1 MITITKPGLLSSIQD
16 LGRYGFQKYGVIT
29 SGVMDSI
36 AHRLANLLVGN
47 KENQPT
53 IEVTLLGPVIQFHQ
67 DSLIAICGGDL
78 SPTINQIPIRTWRT
92 ILVKKGSELKF
103 GQARAGCRAYLTV
116 AGGFSIPSIMES
128 ASTYLR
134 ANIGGFHG
142 RALQSGDQ
150 IKFDSLSILSLKM
163 MQQLNRQI
171 NNQPFVEMEWSI
183 SSDLI
188 PTLQSDP
195 LIRVIKGRQYHL
207 FAKKSREKFFTEP
220 FKVTTQ
226 ADRMGYRLQGPTLHL
241 ETAQEMI
248 SEAVTF
254 GTIQVPAEGHPIV
267 LLADRQTT
275 GGYPKIGEIASV
287 DLALMVQAKP
297 GDDIYFTRI
306 THEEAGLLHL
316 EREIQIKQL
325 KHGIFQK
332 FRQEE

>member
-16 LGRYGFQKYGVIT
+16 LGRYGYQKYGVIT
-29 SGVMDSI
+29 SGVMDPL

-47 KENQPT
+47 SENKPT
-53 IEVTLLGPVIQFHQ
+53 IEVTLLGPVIQFQQ

-78 SPTINQIPIRTWRT
+78 SPTINDMPVRTWRT
-92 ILVKKGSELKF
+92 ILVKKGVELKF
-103 GQARAGCRAYLTV
+103 EQVRAGCRAYI
-116 AGGFSIPSIMES
+116 AIGGSFSIPSIMES
-128 ASTYLR
+128 TSTYLR

-142 RALQSGDQ
+142 RSLQAGDQ
-150 IKFDSLSILSLKM
+150 LTCDSLSGLSLKM
-163 MQQLNRQI
+163 VQQLNPRI

-188 PTLQSDP
+188 PTLQNKP
-195 LIRVIKGRQYHL
+195 LIRVMKGRQYHL
-207 FAKKSREKFFTEP
+207 FAKESQEQFFTET

-226 ADRMGYRLQGPTLHL
+226 ADRMGYRLQGPALHL
-241 ETAQEMI
+241 EKAQEMI

-275 GGYPKIGEIASV
+275 GGYPKIGEIASI
-287 DLALMVQAKP
+287 DLSLIAQAKP
-297 GDDIYFTRI
+297 GDEVFFTEI
-306 THEEAGLLHL
+306 AHKEAGLLYL

-325 KHGIFQK
+325 KYGIFHK
-332 FRQEE
+332 FK

>member
-16 LGRYGFQKYGVIT
+16 LGRYGYQKYGVIT
-29 SGVMDSI
+29 SGVMDPI

-47 KENQPT
+47 TENKPT
-53 IEVTLLGPVIQFHQ
+53 IEVTLLGPVIEFHQ

-78 SPTINQIPIRTWRT
+78 SPTINKIPVRTWRT
-92 ILVKKGSELKF
+92 ILVKKGTELKF
-103 GQARAGCRAYLTV
+103 GQTRAGCRAYVAV

-128 ASTYLR
+128 AATYLR
-134 ANIGGFHG
+134 AHIGGFQG
-142 RALQSGDQ
+142 RSLQAGDQ
-150 IKFDSLSILSLKM
+150 IKFHSLSGLSLKM
-163 MQQLNRQI
+163 MQQLNNPI

-188 PTLQSDP
+188 PTLQNSP
-195 LIRVIKGRQYHL
+195 LIRVMKGRHYQL
-207 FAKKSREKFFTEP
+207 FTKESQEKFFTKP

-241 ETAQEMI
+241 EKAREMI

-254 GTIQVPAEGHPIV
+254 GTIQVPAEGHPIA

-275 GGYPKIGEIASV
+275 GGYPRIGEIASV
-287 DLALMVQAKP
+287 DLSLMAQAKP
-297 GDDIYFTRI
+297 GDEIYFTAI

-325 KHGIFQK
+325 KHGILHK
-332 FRQEE
+332 FR